1 METETPLARC
11 ADAETWS
18 TAEALAAMLDRQ
30 AAAVAAVG
38 EALPDLARAVE
49 AAAARLRDGAGRLVY
64 AGAGSSARI
73 AAQDAAELLPT
84 FGWPPARVAWLIAG
98 GPGAL
103 LRSVEGA
110 EDDAAAGDRDAAAL
124 GLAPDDVVLA
134 VAASGVTP
142 YTRAAQA
149 AARRSGAL
157 TIAFANNP
165 EAPLLAEADHPI
177 LLRTGPEFLP
187 GSTRLG
193 AGTAQK
199 VALNLFSTQL
209 MARLGRVYRG
219 RMVGLGAGQR
229 QAHRPGAA
237 HRGRARRL
245 RARGRG
251 RGARGGGPRRP
262 PRHPDARRPAAGRG
276 RVAAGGDRRRP
287 RAGAGLRN
295 LLIPPGG
302 SATLRLVAP
311 GRYDRRRTPR
321 RAAGGTMRYA
331 INSLSLAA
339 RSEPAAR
346 PAATLAV
353 RYRGALVVAVLLSAA
368 LAYLATPAAERR
380 ARRHRRRTGAD
391 PAPPPDGAG
400 QARDGRGRA
409 RAGGLAARPPG
420 APGPGLGLRRGCTL
434 MAAGPGLIWA
444 MAHVALGA
452 ALLHGGLLLLILLGW
467 ADGGLPLRRRADL
480 TQPGAP

>member
-49 AAAARLRDGAGRLVY
+49 AAAARLRDGAGRLFY

-165 EAPLLAEADHPI
+165 EALLLAESDHPI

-219 RMVGLGAGQR
+219 RMVGLV
-229 QAHRPGAA
+229 PGNAKLI
-237 HRGRARRL
+237 GRARRIVAEL
-245 RARGRG
+245 AGC
-251 RGARGGGPRRP
+251 A
-262 PRHPDARRPAAGRG
+262 PDAAAAALEAAGRDVRLAILMLDG
-276 RVAAGGDRRRP
+276 LPRAEAESLLAATGGD
-287 RAGAGLRN
+287 L
-295 LLIPPGG
+295 
-302 SATLRLVAP
+302 
-311 GRYDRRRTPR
+311 
-321 RAAGGTMRYA
+321 
-331 INSLSLAA
+331 
-339 RSEPAAR
+339 
-346 PAATLAV
+346 
-353 RYRGALVVAVLLSAA
+353 
-368 LAYLATPAAERR
+368 
-380 ARRHRRRTGAD
+380 
-391 PAPPPDGAG
+391 
-400 QARDGRGRA
+400 GRA
-409 RAGGLAARPPG
+409 RACA
-420 APGPGLGLRRGCTL
+420 TS
-434 MAAGPGLIWA
+434 
-444 MAHVALGA
+444 
-452 ALLHGGLLLLILLGW
+452 
-467 ADGGLPLRRRADL
+467 
-480 TQPGAP
+480 

>member
-110 EDDAAAGDRDAAAL
+110 EDDAAAGDRDAVAL

-165 EAPLLAEADHPI
+165 EAPLLAESDHPI

-219 RMVGLGAGQR
+219 RMVGLV
-229 QAHRPGAA
+229 PGNAKLI
-237 HRGRARRL
+237 GRARRIVAEL
-245 RARGRG
+245 AGC
-251 RGARGGGPRRP
+251 APE
-262 PRHPDARRPAAGRG
+262 AAAAALEAAGRDVRLAILMLDG
-276 RVAAGGDRRRP
+276 LPRAEAESLLAATGGD
-287 RAGAGLRN
+287 L
-295 LLIPPGG
+295 
-302 SATLRLVAP
+302 
-311 GRYDRRRTPR
+311 
-321 RAAGGTMRYA
+321 
-331 INSLSLAA
+331 
-339 RSEPAAR
+339 
-346 PAATLAV
+346 
-353 RYRGALVVAVLLSAA
+353 
-368 LAYLATPAAERR
+368 
-380 ARRHRRRTGAD
+380 
-391 PAPPPDGAG
+391 
-400 QARDGRGRA
+400 GRA
-409 RAGGLAARPPG
+409 RACA
-420 APGPGLGLRRGCTL
+420 TS
-434 MAAGPGLIWA
+434 
-444 MAHVALGA
+444 
-452 ALLHGGLLLLILLGW
+452 
-467 ADGGLPLRRRADL
+467 
-480 TQPGAP
+480 

>member
-110 EDDAAAGDRDAAAL
+110 EDDAAAGDRDAVAL

-219 RMVGLGAGQR
+219 RMVGLV
-229 QAHRPGAA
+229 PGNAKLI
-237 HRGRARRL
+237 GRARRIVAEL
-245 RARGRG
+245 AGC
-251 RGARGGGPRRP
+251 A
-262 PRHPDARRPAAGRG
+262 PDAAAAALEAAGRDVRLAILMLDG
-276 RVAAGGDRRRP
+276 LPRAEAESLLAATGGD
-287 RAGAGLRN
+287 L
-295 LLIPPGG
+295 
-302 SATLRLVAP
+302 
-311 GRYDRRRTPR
+311 
-321 RAAGGTMRYA
+321 
-331 INSLSLAA
+331 
-339 RSEPAAR
+339 
-346 PAATLAV
+346 
-353 RYRGALVVAVLLSAA
+353 
-368 LAYLATPAAERR
+368 
-380 ARRHRRRTGAD
+380 
-391 PAPPPDGAG
+391 
-400 QARDGRGRA
+400 GRA
-409 RAGGLAARPPG
+409 RACA
-420 APGPGLGLRRGCTL
+420 TS
-434 MAAGPGLIWA
+434 
-444 MAHVALGA
+444 
-452 ALLHGGLLLLILLGW
+452 
-467 ADGGLPLRRRADL
+467 
-480 TQPGAP
+480 

>member
-11 ADAETWS
+11 ADAEAWS

-219 RMVGLGAGQR
+219 RMVGLV
-229 QAHRPGAA
+229 PGNAKLI
-237 HRGRARRL
+237 GRARRIVAEL
-245 RARGRG
+245 AGY
-251 RGARGGGPRRP
+251 APE
-262 PRHPDARRPAAGRG
+262 AAAAALEAAGRDVRLAILMLDG
-276 RVAAGGDRRRP
+276 LPRAEAESLLAATGGD
-287 RAGAGLRN
+287 L
-295 LLIPPGG
+295 
-302 SATLRLVAP
+302 
-311 GRYDRRRTPR
+311 
-321 RAAGGTMRYA
+321 
-331 INSLSLAA
+331 
-339 RSEPAAR
+339 
-346 PAATLAV
+346 
-353 RYRGALVVAVLLSAA
+353 
-368 LAYLATPAAERR
+368 
-380 ARRHRRRTGAD
+380 
-391 PAPPPDGAG
+391 
-400 QARDGRGRA
+400 GRA
-409 RAGGLAARPPG
+409 RACA
-420 APGPGLGLRRGCTL
+420 TS
-434 MAAGPGLIWA
+434 
-444 MAHVALGA
+444 
-452 ALLHGGLLLLILLGW
+452 
-467 ADGGLPLRRRADL
+467 
-480 TQPGAP
+480 